1 MMRFAFDRINKKCRY
16 YIAKIKCKITHS
28 HEPMADFYR
37 RGGVTIGKGCLIC
50 SYLLTREP
58 YLIEIGDNTTIST
71 GVSFV
76 THDNCAKLLFPG
88 KSDFFGKIVIGNNC
102 FIGEKATLLY
112 GVTLADNI
120 IVGAGSVVTK
130 SFSQERIIIGGNPA
144 RIIGTWDKLI
154 EKSKD
159 KAMRRQDMEAR
170 IKSDDSFLVKR

>member
-1 MMRFAFDRINKKCRY
+1 M
-16 YIAKIKCKITHS
+16 
-28 HEPMADFYR
+28 
-37 RGGVTIGKGCLIC
+37 IC

-58 YLIEIGDNTTIST
+58 YLIEIGNNTTVSSD
-71 GVSFV
+71 VSFV

-102 FIGEKATLLY
+102 FIGEKSTILY

-144 RIIGTWDKLI
+144 RIISTWDKLI

-159 KAMRRQDMEAR
+159 KAMCREDMEAQ
-170 IKSDDSFLVKR
+170 INSDDSFLVKR

>member
-1 MMRFAFDRINKKCRY
+1 MLSSIINRGKKCRY
-16 YIAKIKCKITHS
+16 YIAKIKSKITHS
-28 HEPMADFYR
+28 HEPMSDFYR

-58 YLIEIGDNTTIST
+58 YLIEIGNNTTVSSD
-71 GVSFV
+71 VSFV

-102 FIGEKATLLY
+102 FIGEKSTILY

-144 RIIGTWDKLI
+144 RIISTWDKLI

-159 KAMRRQDMEAR
+159 KAMCREDMEAQ
-170 IKSDDSFLVKR
+170 INSDDSFLVKR